1 MADQSWFSLPH
12 SRLHVMSGYAQS
24 KWVSER
30 LVLQAIHSG
39 ILAGNV
45 SRYNIPHIEALYQF
59 ISVMYQATEYG
70 VVWALT
76 QAHKFKAVSLSLH
89 IGPA

>member
-1 MADQSWFSLPH
+1 
-12 SRLHVMSGYAQS
+12 MSGDAQS

-30 LVLQAIHSG
+30 FVLQAIHSG

-45 SRYNIPHIEALYQF
+45 SSYNIPHIAALYQF
-59 ISVMYQATEYG
+59 ISVLFQATEYG

-76 QAHKFKAVSLSLH
+76 QAHKCKAVSLSLH